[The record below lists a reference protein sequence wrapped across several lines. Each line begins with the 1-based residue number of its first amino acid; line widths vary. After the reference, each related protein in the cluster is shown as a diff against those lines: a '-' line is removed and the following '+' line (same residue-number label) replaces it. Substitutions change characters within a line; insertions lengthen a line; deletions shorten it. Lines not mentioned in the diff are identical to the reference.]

1 MFLNPNSEEIWFK
14 CIQFIKDRSIAA
26 ANFTKKKIKTLGTQ
40 LHSEILQNSF
50 HIPFGSYGSKDIL

>member
-26 ANFTKKKIKTLGTQ
+26 ANFTKKKIKTLGTRVPQ
-40 LHSEILQNSF
+40 F
-50 HIPFGSYGSKDIL
+50 W